1 MNYHLPCNPENM
13 TFHDGVSTHALLCFI
28 LTTFLKA
35 GLPPF
40 FFREQQPQQYFYFI
54 RNKHYYIFIIY
65 LANMIRHTLLSRFQM
80 PAPRSPIITI
90 TTHPKRKERL
100 PAVYIDSL
108 ISLQLVERLTH
119 LHVKNLTE
127 FQQVSL
133 PSFQCH
139 RRSDGCK
146 TNMQRTLSPTRPIY
160 RKIVKY

>member
-1 MNYHLPCNPENM
+1 MQPRKLDISWWCQYARPVMLHSDNFSQNRF
-13 TFHDGVSTHALLCFI
+13 TI
-28 LTTFLKA
+28 LFLSRTTTTTIILFLK
-35 GLPPF
+35 
-40 FFREQQPQQYFYFI
+40 
-54 RNKHYYIFIIY
+54 NKHYYIFIIY

-80 PAPRSPIITI
+80 PALRSPIITI

-119 LHVKNLTE
+119 LNVKSLTE

-139 RRSDGCK
+139 RRTDGCT
-146 TNMQRTLSPTRPIY
+146 TNMQRTLSPPRPIY
-160 RKIVKY
+160 RKMVKY